1 MSKQL
6 VESTVWIEIQ
16 LWVAQNPSL
25 KRSFLR
31 EVNAFAL
38 WRGSLEAKS
47 KGGEDFGDAGDSGF
61 LLWGPGDKGQ
71 GQRRWRINLASSW
84 GLGAVTGEDRGLG
97 ADSEGQQSHR

>member
-25 KRSFLR
+25 KHSFLR
-31 EVNAFAL
+31 EVTACAL

-47 KGGEDFGDAGDSGF
+47 EGGEGFHDAGDPDF

-71 GQRRWRINLASSW
+71 GQRRR
-84 GLGAVTGEDRGLG
+84 
-97 ADSEGQQSHR
+97 